1 MHEYKFINSYVSVE
15 QSNIYLV
22 RFTES
27 PGWSNPEYTPIMTDV
42 RTSDSLGV
50 VRVPYGLNH
59 SPWVENL
66 SYPPDVDSERHE
78 HLHFLY

>member
-1 MHEYKFINSYVSVE
+1 MHEYIHLNHYVSVE
-15 QSNIYLV
+15 QSNIILI

-50 VRVPYGLNH
+50 VRVPYGLNR
-59 SPWVENL
+59 SP
-66 SYPPDVDSERHE
+66 
-78 HLHFLY
+78 